1 MIENIKIKNFKGIE
15 DFNVSFLQKN
25 INANTTQKDQ
35 FIKSFNGDFYSLL
48 PTFLAR
54 NGAGKT
60 SLIRAIEYVSKF
72 SNFEEVKEMLTSYIR
87 KSLRKYLDASF
98 MEQINKIE
106 TLDEDID
113 EKIKYQLA
121 SEFIFEIYNDN
132 IFSRK
137 DFMSIELK
145 TIDKHKISFIS
156 SPIDFNVNVNG
167 VKFSLKN
174 IFTKVLSKI
183 NLKSLEKMLTP
194 KHIDSFNEKL
204 KTIIDKVMDKYAYPP
219 VIDVQSIYRTSND
232 TYDSNKV
239 KKNLITIAQEAGY
252 GPLKEL
258 LNKIDTNILSVEYN
272 KDKETINVFFKSNPN
287 FPADPETQLSFGT
300 RKTLDIIASALP
312 LFKKGGVLLVD
323 EIETGLHL
331 SLVKLIV
338 QMFSEEKLNFGAAQ
352 LIVTS
357 HNPLLFER
365 GIINTKNGFIHNGFD
380 FIPLRNS
387 KAIKRTEDLDLV
399 VRPKNYYDDEFWI
412 QNSEAPMSSISD
424 KNCEEIV
431 NIFANETND

>member
-15 DFNVSFLQKN
+15 DLNVNFLQKN
-25 INANTTQKDQ
+25 ISATMSQKDQ
-35 FIKSFNGDFYSLL
+35 FVKSYNGDFYSLI

-60 SLIRAIEYVSKF
+60 SLIRAIEYISKF
-72 SNFEEVKEMLTSYIR
+72 SNFDAVKEMLTSYIR

-98 MEQINKIE
+98 MQQINE
-106 TLDEDID
+106 NTSMDNDID

-145 TIDKHKISFIS
+145 TVNKHKMSFIS
-156 SPIDFNVNVNG
+156 SPIDFNVNING
-167 VKFSLKN
+167 IKFSLKN
-174 IFTKVLSKI
+174 IFVKVLSKI
-183 NLKSLEKMLTP
+183 NLKTLEKMLSP
-194 KHIDSFNEKL
+194 KNIDSFDEKL
-204 KTIIDKVMDKYAYPP
+204 KTIIDKVMDKYAYPN
-219 VIDVQSIYRTSND
+219 VIDVESIYRTSNN
-232 TYDSNKV
+232 TYDTNKV
-239 KKNLITIAQEAGY
+239 KKNLITIANEAGY
-252 GPLKEL
+252 GSLKNL
-258 LNKIDTNILSVEYN
+258 LNKIDSNISGVEYN
-272 KDKETINVFFKSNPN
+272 KEDETINVFFKSNPD

-300 RKTLDIIASALP
+300 RKTLDIIATALP
-312 LFKKGGVLLVD
+312 LFKKGGALLVD

-338 QMFSEEKLNFGAAQ
+338 EMFCEEKLNISAAQ
-352 LIVTS
+352 LIITT

-365 GIINTKNGFIHNGFD
+365 GIINVKNGYIHNGIE
-380 FIPLRNS
+380 FIPLKNS

-412 QNSEAPMSSISD
+412 QNSETPMSSISD
-424 KNCEEIV
+424 KNREEI
-431 NIFANETND
+431 ISAFTNETNN